1 LSDLAQPAC
10 DRAREALV
18 NTIPGWLRE
27 HHDIRGWRSVDNLA
41 RDVRYAARTLRRAP
55 GFAIVVI
62 SSLGIGFALT
72 TSVVAVVNAYLLRSL
87 PYAAADR
94 LYHVRYAPPGPWEPR
109 GMSGLDWA
117 SVNDVVE
124 FPVTAAGET
133 FYLTDSTYAQSV
145 RGLRV
150 TQAFVEG
157 LGVGAFLGRSL
168 RDGDFVTA
176 EAALIGY
183 ALWRDRY
190 GSNPAALG
198 GTIRAEAEN
207 AGGAKETYRIVG
219 VLPPDFY
226 YGREGVDLLVPLTTP
241 ARTYMVRLREGIPP
255 EAAERRITEAA
266 KNVGVAIPADWSGV
280 QLESAHE
287 RHVAQVRPALVGV
300 TVAAGLVLV
309 IVCANVAVLMVLR
322 TARRRKEMAVRAA
335 LGSGR
340 LHLAR
345 LLLLESFLVCAAAM
359 GAGVALTQLLLQ
371 LLAPLIETQLG
382 RPAPGGAAAI
392 AIDGTVLLVVGG
404 LGLVIAL
411 SLSFLPLLAPWQH
424 QLVTAL
430 RQDGGTTTD
439 GRSFRHLRSG
449 LVAFEVAGALIL
461 LVSCGLLL
469 RSVVGMI
476 RTDLGFEPEGL
487 VRGRVVLRGTDYPDA
502 RAFFEFY
509 EQFRQRLS
517 TVTRSRVVFTNWPP
531 FIEHPVQL
539 VEVDE
544 RTGAAAGA
552 GAVSVDAG
560 YFSALGIPLRSG
572 RDFVPADVSAAAP
585 VAVISETLARRLW
598 PAGDGIGRRLRAV
611 EPTPAGPRPGPWR
624 IVVGVAADVRQTYGD
639 ADLGD
644 LYVPL
649 SSFGRFGSFYIRTDS
664 PAPSLFNDMRAIA
677 ADLDPHA
684 VIHEPRAVEGENRQL
699 AGTTFLTTML
709 TALGAIAG
717 FLAILGIY
725 GVTAYAVQQRAREI
739 AIRVALGAAAGAVV
753 RLFVKEGAV
762 VLGIGL
768 GVGLFGA
775 GAVTRVLEH
784 QLFGV
789 RASDPS
795 TLAATCLLL
804 GAAGIL
810 ATWWPAKRAALSSPI
825 VALKE
830 G

>member
-1 LSDLAQPAC
+1 
-10 DRAREALV
+10 V

-27 HHDIRGWRSVDNLA
+27 NHDIRGWRWVDNLA

-55 GFAIVVI
+55 GFAVVVFF
-62 SSLGIGFALT
+62 SLGIGFALT

-157 LGVGAFLGRSL
+157 LGVGALLGRSL
-168 RDGDFVTA
+168 RDDDFVTA
-176 EAALIGY
+176 EAALIGH

-198 GTIRAEAEN
+198 GIIRAEAEN
-207 AGGAKETYRIVG
+207 AGGATEAYRIVG
-219 VLPPDFY
+219 VLPPDFH
-226 YGREGVDLLVPLTTP
+226 YGREGVGLLVPLTTP
-241 ARTYMVRLREGIPP
+241 ARTYMVRLREGVPP
-255 EAAERRITEAA
+255 DAAERRITEAA
-266 KNVGVAIPADWSGV
+266 RNVGVAIPADWSGV
-280 QLESAHE
+280 QLESARE
-287 RHVAQVRPALVGV
+287 RYVAQVRPVLVGV

-309 IVCANVAVLMVLR
+309 IVCANVAVLMMLR
-322 TARRRKEMAVRAA
+322 TVRRQKEMAVRAA

-345 LLLLESFLVCAAAM
+345 MLLLESFLVCAAAL
-359 GAGVALTQLLLQ
+359 GAGVALTQLLLR
-371 LLAPLIETQLG
+371 LLAPVIETQLG

-424 QLVTAL
+424 QVVIAL
-430 RQDGGTTTD
+430 RQDGSTTTD
-439 GRSFRHLRSG
+439 GRSLRHLRSG

-461 LVSCGLLL
+461 LVSCGLLI

-487 VRGRVVLRGTDYPDA
+487 VRGRVVLRGADYPDA
-502 RAFFEFY
+502 RAFFKFY
-509 EQFRQRLS
+509 EPFRQRLS
-517 TVTRSRVVFTNWPP
+517 TLTRSRVVFTNWPP
-531 FIEHPVQL
+531 FIDHPVQL

-544 RTGAAAGA
+544 RTGAAASA
-552 GAVSVDAG
+552 GAVTVDAG
-560 YFSALGIPLRSG
+560 YFSALGIPLRRG

-598 PAGDGIGRRLRAV
+598 PAGDGIGRRLRAI
-611 EPTPAGPRPGPWR
+611 EQTPAGPRPGPWR

-664 PAPSLFNDMRAIA
+664 PPLSLFDDLRAIA
-677 ADLDPHA
+677 AELDPHA

-709 TALGAIAG
+709 TALAAIAG
-717 FLAILGIY
+717 CLAILGIY
-725 GVTAYAVQQRAREI
+725 GVTAYAVQQRTREI
-739 AIRVALGAAAGAVV
+739 AIRMALGAAAGAVV

-810 ATWWPAKRAALSSPI
+810 ATWWPAKRASLSSPI